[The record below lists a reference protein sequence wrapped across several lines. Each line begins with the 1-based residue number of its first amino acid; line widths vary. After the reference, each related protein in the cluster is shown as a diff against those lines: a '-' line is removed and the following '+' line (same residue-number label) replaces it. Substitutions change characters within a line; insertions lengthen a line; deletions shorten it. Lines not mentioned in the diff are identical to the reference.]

1 MINSIIKE
9 KYPPNGVIVKGLIT
23 LLFRMGER
31 EHLGNWLPITLLN
44 VSYIKY
50 LQSYSSWYYN

>member
-9 KYPPNGVIVKGLIT
+9 KYPPNGVIIKGLIT
-23 LLFRMGER
+23 FLFRMGER

-50 LQSYSSWYYN
+50 LQSYSS